1 MTRRRDPQRGSVTIE
16 LAVLAPS
23 LLLVAS
29 FAMLVGR
36 LSLANAALD
45 AATYS
50 GARTASLAR
59 DAPTAQSR
67 AESSIHATIEAQD
80 LHCLNLLVDVDTT
93 QFARDVGEPASVTV
107 TVECRIDLSAGAM
120 PGMPT
125 SRWITATYSSPLDLF
140 RSRAG

>member
-1 MTRRRDPQRGSVTIE
+1 MTRARDRGSVTIE
-16 LAVLAPS
+16 LAILAPS

-36 LSLANAALD
+36 LALANAALD

-50 GARTASLAR
+50 GARAASLAR
-59 DAPTAQSR
+59 DAGTAQGR
-67 AESSIHATIEAQD
+67 AESSIRDTLDAQD
-80 LHCLNLLVDVDTT
+80 IHCLNLLVNVDTT
-93 QFARDVGEPASVTV
+93 QFTRDVGEPASVTV
-107 TVECRIDLSAGAM
+107 TVECRVDLSAGAM